1 MILEPR
7 EKLLFVS
14 PTSGVVQ
21 LGKVAHESQ
30 PGSEIFRSLTLTR
43 SRIILL
49 IGIYVMSSG
58 YGTRTCQQGKMTWQT
73 NKEFE
78 DTQDMMSFMT
88 LRGFFVLVCVGILAS
103 QPCMV
108 SGQRS
113 KDLALRWDHKQS
125 PLARIARVVKGVA
138 MEDLQSQLELAPAPS
153 MTFDPNQSNKRTV
166 RKGSDPIHNRYSYAK
181 KRTNNEVC
189 FDIKI

>member
-1 MILEPR
+1 M
-7 EKLLFVS
+7 
-14 PTSGVVQ
+14 Q
-21 LGKVAHESQ
+21 
-30 PGSEIFRSLTLTR
+30 
-43 SRIILL
+43 RIILL

-78 DTQDMMSFMT
+78 DTQ
-88 LRGFFVLVCVGILAS
+88 AS

-166 RKGSDPIHNRYSYAK
+166 RKGSDPIHNR
-181 KRTNNEVC
+181 C
-189 FDIKI
+189 

>member
-1 MILEPR
+1 
-7 EKLLFVS
+7 
-14 PTSGVVQ
+14 
-21 LGKVAHESQ
+21 
-30 PGSEIFRSLTLTR
+30 
-43 SRIILL
+43 
-49 IGIYVMSSG
+49 
-58 YGTRTCQQGKMTWQT
+58 
-73 NKEFE
+73 
-78 DTQDMMSFMT
+78 MMSFLT
-88 LRGFFVLVCVGILAS
+88 LLRGFFVLVCVGILAS

-166 RKGSDPIHNRYSYAK
+166 RKGSDPIHNR
-181 KRTNNEVC
+181 C
-189 FDIKI
+189 